1 MYLMFTAGK
10 IIVEMT
16 REEKKAY
23 NLSCSEQELS
33 SLAFYSY
40 VCFT

>member
-16 REEKKAY
+16 KEKKAH

-33 SLAFYSY
+33 SLTFYSY